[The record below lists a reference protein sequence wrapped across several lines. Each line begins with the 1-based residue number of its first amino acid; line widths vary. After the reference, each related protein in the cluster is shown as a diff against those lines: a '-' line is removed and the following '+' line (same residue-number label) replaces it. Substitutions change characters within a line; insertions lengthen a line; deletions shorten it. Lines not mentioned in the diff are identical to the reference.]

1 MRSIRR
7 WCTTVLALA
16 SLLCLSSLAGRPT
29 PVSGDPQ
36 AAPEVH
42 TAFVP
47 GEILVAFQAGPAPL
61 GATTTDDL
69 LQAHQATRSGRIVSA
84 SEDERVDVVR
94 VPEGSE
100 LAVIEALNRD
110 PRVRYAEPNYV
121 VRAFATPNDPYLAQ
135 QWAYTTIRARAA
147 WEIVTGTTS
156 VTIAVVDT
164 GIDPTHPD
172 LQGKIV
178 AGYDYVEN
186 DNDPRDRNGHGTH
199 VAGIAAAVTNNGIGV
214 AGMSWGARIM
224 PLRALDEMG
233 NGDTAK
239 VASAIGWAHLNGAKI
254 INLSLGGDQSSQT
267 LQEAI
272 TRAHNAGILVVAAM
286 GNGPSSTPT
295 YPAAFSDVMA
305 VGATDIN
312 DARAYYS
319 NYGSHIDISA
329 PGGVMACHGITGIYS
344 TMPTY
349 DVVLTLPNSSGC
361 TYYRG
366 YDTMQGTSQATPFVS
381 GLAALIWSQDPTLT
395 PNQVQQ
401 IIQST
406 AVDLG
411 APGWDQL
418 FGWGRIDALAAVETL
433 LTLEPPLLAPI
444 AEPDATGAFWV
455 TWSEVPHATR
465 YTLEEDTTS
474 SFSSAVVRYSGEN
487 TAAQVTGQMP
497 GTYYYRVRAER
508 PSAEKVSDWSA
519 TRSITLGLG
528 APILEA
534 IENHGDPTHQVTWQ
548 SVIGA
553 TGYQLQESTTP
564 DFASP
569 FTEDMGNALAY
580 STTKALGSTW
590 HYRVRA
596 YDTREFSDWSAT
608 RTVTIR
614 PAQPTLYP
622 IELAGAP
629 DAYRVSWSS
638 PDGATGYRLQEASDA
653 AFTSPDTR
661 YTGTNT
667 VYTVTG
673 QPPGLWTYRVE
684 AFNAG
689 GTSTPSITR
698 SITVAAP
705 LIPAPT
711 LLPIDNDDGDA
722 EYVVRWTSVATAT
735 GYLLEESTS
744 PYFEAPLLIGG
755 MPLTP
760 TLHTVADQKP
770 GTWHYRV
777 RAVTPAGAGPWSG
790 AQAVLVPGYA
800 FLPLIVRS
808 SP

>member
-1 MRSIRR
+1 M
-7 WCTTVLALA
+7 VFALA
-16 SLLCLSSLAGRPT
+16 VLLCLSLLAGRPT
-29 PVSGDPQ
+29 PVSGDLQ
-36 AAPEVH
+36 TAPEAH
-42 TAFVP
+42 AAFVP
-47 GEILVAFQAGPAPL
+47 GEILVAFRTGPAPL
-61 GATTTDDL
+61 GATTTDNL
-69 LQAHQATRSGRIVSA
+69 LQAHQAVRSGRIVSA
-84 SEDERVDVVR
+84 SEDEYVDVVR

-100 LAVIEALNRD
+100 LTVIEALNRD
-110 PRVRYAEPNYV
+110 PGVRYAEPNYV

-135 QWAYTTIRARAA
+135 QWAYTTIRARSA
-147 WEIVTGTTS
+147 WDIVTGTTS
-156 VTIAVVDT
+156 ITIAVVDT

-172 LQGKIV
+172 LAGKIV
-178 AGYDYVEN
+178 PGYDYVQN
-186 DNDPRDRNGHGTH
+186 DNDPRDGNGHGTH
-199 VAGIAAAVTNNGIGV
+199 VAGIAAAVTNNAIGV

-224 PLRALDEMG
+224 PLRVLDEMG

-286 GNGPSSTPT
+286 GNSGSSTPN
-295 YPAAFSDVMA
+295 YPAAFSNVMA

-312 DARAYYS
+312 DTRAWYS
-319 NYGSHIDISA
+319 NYGNHIDISA

-349 DVVLTLPNSSGC
+349 DVYLTLPNPSGC

-366 YDTMQGTSQATPFVS
+366 YDTMQGTSQATPFVA
-381 GLAALIWSQDPTLT
+381 GLAALMWSQDPTLT
-395 PNQVQQ
+395 PTEVQQ

-418 FGWGRIDALAAVETL
+418 YGWGRIDALAAVETL
-433 LTLEPPLLAPI
+433 LTLEPPLLDPI
-444 AEPDATGAFWV
+444 AAPDATGAFWV

-465 YTLEEDTTS
+465 YILEEDVTS

-487 TAAQVTGQMP
+487 TAVQVTGRLP
-497 GTYYYRVRAER
+497 GTYTYRVRAER
-508 PSAEKVSDWSA
+508 PSAEKVSEWSA

-534 IENHGDPTHQVTWQ
+534 IENHGDPTYQVAWQ
-548 SVIGA
+548 GVIGA

-564 DFASP
+564 DFAGP
-569 FTEDMGNALAY
+569 LTEDMGSALSY
-580 STTKALGSTW
+580 STSKALGSTW

-596 YDTREFSDWSAT
+596 YNTWEFSDWSAT
-608 RTVTIR
+608 RTVTVR
-614 PAQPTLYP
+614 PAQPTLDP
-622 IELAGAP
+622 IARAGAP
-629 DAYRVSWSS
+629 DAYRISWSS
-638 PDGATGYRLQEASDA
+638 PAGATGYRLQESPDA
-653 AFTSPDTR
+653 AFSSAETR
-661 YTGTNT
+661 YLGANT

-673 QPPGLWTYRVE
+673 QPAGLWTYRVE

-698 SITVAAP
+698 SITVTAP
-705 LIPAPT
+705 SIPAPT
-711 LLPIDNDDGDA
+711 LLAIDNDDGDA
-722 EYVVRWTSVATAT
+722 EYVVQWTSVATAT
-735 GYLLEESTS
+735 GYLLEESAS

-755 MPLTP
+755 TPLTP
-760 TLHTVADQKP
+760 TSHTVFDQQP

-777 RAVTPAGAGPWSG
+777 RAVTSAGAGPWSG
-790 AQAVLVPGYA
+790 TEAVLVPGYA
-800 FLPLIVRS
+800 FLPLIMRA